1 MSNRMRTE
9 YIYNLKGKA
18 IPETIG
24 SKATNLRF
32 LVEKK
37 YPIPETFVCTW
48 DAHKHYFNPVEEP
61 INDLLKVELLQ
72 KLDLTKHYAIRSSA
86 NIEDGSNYSCAGQF
100 KSILNVSGVENILNA
115 IQSIWSSTHSEG
127 VKTYLKRIGADP
139 QELKMAVIIQEMIEP
154 AVSGVTFSRNPL
166 NGMDEIIVEATIGHG
181 ENLVQNGIT
190 PDRWVNKW
198 GEWIVKPK
206 RSPIET
212 PLIQEV
218 VADTKKI
225 AQTYG
230 NDVDVE
236 WVYDGNTINWVQLRE
251 ITSLKNTTLYSNHF
265 AKEVFPGMIKPLIWS
280 INVPLIC
287 SAWIRLFDQLV
298 GKCDFE
304 PHSLA
309 KSFYYRAYFNMGTI
323 AEIFKPLGLPANTI
337 ELLMNVESKGS
348 EKPSFKPGTKTLLL
362 LPRLVLLASNLLR
375 FPRRINNFLPHM
387 KHRYSSFSANNNSI
401 LDPEEIISKID
412 HLYKL
417 NEEAAYYMIITY
429 LLMGLYNGLLK
440 YQINKYGISFEN
452 IDFTSDIDGLNDFN
466 PTVTL
471 NTLNQT
477 FRQFPASLQ
486 EKIEHSTYS
495 DFLTI
500 EGIDPFQESVKTFIQ
515 HFGHLSDSGNDFSST
530 PWRETPESIIT
541 MLAHY
546 AQRMD
551 TAGRKVHF
559 KNLPIPRIHRI
570 LLKPLYRK
578 ARDFRYFREA
588 VSFLYTY
595 GYGMFR
601 PYFLS
606 LGNYFCRK
614 GLLEDKTEIFYLSFP
629 EIRQLVRDES
639 RGEHYKDIIVKR
651 KCEMKEME
659 NISLP
664 HIIYGDDQPPISVKT
679 GNKLTG
685 IPTSKGIYE
694 GKVKVV
700 RGIGDFNKLSDG
712 DVLVIPF
719 SDVAWTPLFSKAGAI
734 VAESGGFLSHSSI
747 IAREYEIPAVVSVQ
761 EACQLEDGTT
771 VTVDGYSG
779 EIALHQV

>member
-1 MSNRMRTE
+1 MRTE

-337 ELLMNVESKGS
+337 ELLMNVESTGS

-639 RGEHYKDIIVKR
+639 RGENYKDIIVRR

-779 EIALHQV
+779 EIAIHQV

>member
-1 MSNRMRTE
+1 MRTE

>member
-1 MSNRMRTE
+1 MRTE

-734 VAESGGFLSHSSI
+734 VAESGGFLSHSSL

>member
-1 MSNRMRTE
+1 MRTE
-9 YIYNLKGKA
+9 YIFNLKEKT

-24 SKATNLRF
+24 SKAANLRF
-32 LVEKK
+32 LVEQK

-48 DAHKHYFNPVEEP
+48 DAHKHYFNPIEEP
-61 INDLLKVELLQ
+61 INDILKVELLQ
-72 KLDLTKHYAIRSSA
+72 KLDLTKQYAIRSSA

-100 KSILNVSGVENILNA
+100 KSILNVSGIDNILNA
-115 IQSIWSSTHSEG
+115 IESIWSSTHSEG
-127 VKTYLKRIGADP
+127 VKTYLKRIGEDQ

-166 NGMDEIIVEATIGHG
+166 TGMDEIIVEATIGHG

-198 GEWIVKPK
+198 GEWTVKPK
-206 RSPIET
+206 LSPIAT

-218 VADTKKI
+218 VSDTKKI

-251 ITSLKNTTLYSNHF
+251 ITSLKNTTFYSNHF

-298 GKCDFE
+298 GRCNFE

-309 KSFYYRAYFNMGTI
+309 KPFYYRAYFNMGTI
-323 AEIFKPLGLPANTI
+323 AEIFKQLGLPSNTI
-337 ELLMNVESKGS
+337 ELLMNVESQGS

-362 LPRLVLLASNLLR
+362 LPRLVLFAINLFM
-375 FPRRINNFLPHM
+375 FPRKINNFLPQM
-387 KHRYSSFSANNNSI
+387 KRRYSSFAATTIDSLN
-401 LDPEEIISKID
+401 PEELILQID
-412 HLYKL
+412 KLYKL
-417 NEEAAYYMIITY
+417 NEEAAYYMILTY

-440 YQINKYGISFEN
+440 NQLNKYGISFEN

-471 NTLNQT
+471 NTLNKA
-477 FRQFPASLQ
+477 FKQFPTPLQ
-486 EKIEHSTYS
+486 EKIKQSSYA
-495 DFLTI
+495 DFVTI
-500 EGIDPFQESVKTFIQ
+500 DGIDSFHESLKIFIQ

-541 MLAHY
+541 MIANY
-546 AQRMD
+546 AQRRE
-551 TAGRKVHF
+551 TAGSKAHF
-559 KNLPIPRIHRI
+559 KKLPMPGFPRIF
-570 LLKPLYRK
+570 LTPLYRK

-588 VSFLYTY
+588 VSFLYTF

-606 LGNYFCRK
+606 LGDYFCRK
-614 GLLEDKTEIFYLSFP
+614 GLFEDKTDIFYLTFP
-629 EIRQLVRDES
+629 EIKELVRNES
-639 RGEHYKDIIVKR
+639 RGAHYKDAIGTR
-651 KCEMKEME
+651 KCEMKELK
-659 NISLP
+659 NITLP
-664 HIIYGDDQPPISVKT
+664 HIIYGDDQPPISVRT

-685 IPTSKGIYE
+685 IPTSKGMYA
-694 GKVKVV
+694 GTVKVV
-700 RGIGDFNKLSDG
+700 RGINDFNKLSDG
-712 DVLVIPF
+712 DILVIPF

-761 EACQLEDGTT
+761 EACQIEDGTT

-779 EIALHQV
+779 EIIIHSKN

>member
-1 MSNRMRTE
+1 MRTE

-337 ELLMNVESKGS
+337 ELLMNVESTGS

-541 MLAHY
+541 MIAHY

-614 GLLEDKTEIFYLSFP
+614 GLFEDKTEIFYLSFP
-629 EIRQLVRDES
+629 EIRKLVKDES
-639 RGEHYKDIIVKR
+639 RGENYKDIIVRR